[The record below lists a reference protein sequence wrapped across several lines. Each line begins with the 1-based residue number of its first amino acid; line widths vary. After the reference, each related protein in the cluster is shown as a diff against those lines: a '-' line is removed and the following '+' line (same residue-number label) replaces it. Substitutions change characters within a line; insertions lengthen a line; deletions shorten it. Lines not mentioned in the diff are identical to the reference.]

1 MDYSYQILIELERL
15 EQFSGVY
22 KSELR
27 FLSKKIRN
35 DIWKDGN
42 DLILAGVLKALNNS
56 LETEFPDRDDCGIGA
71 VLSYAN
77 ALGKYGVF
85 INPKLDTNYYENL
98 IDGIYLEN
106 AKAIID
112 KKWENINL
120 SDDGSKT
127 FMEIFGEMFTQC
139 IEKRKDE
146 FFHPLKTTDVLCR
159 VVSGW
164 GHNTDRFIPWPN
176 KVQNRWNPP
185 GRTYLYLSFAENRQK
200 YNSELSISEYVCLEE
215 YRAVKGEKYSFCFF
229 EALNEGNILDL
240 SYNDINLGAL
250 RRRLDNYQKILEVQI
265 FTDIISD
272 PIKVE
277 QYKRNDKKLKK
288 AIKQKSENMVDK
300 RIIEDAVAKQYLK
313 MVCSCIYKKVDEK
326 DDEKREAAYKSFHIL
341 SDYLEKKGVTGIIYP
356 CTRTNK
362 IIGKN
367 VVLFDIHDAT
377 PIASTIREII
387 Y

>member
-1 MDYSYQILIELERL
+1 MDYSYKILIELERL
-15 EQFSGVY
+15 EQFSNVY
-22 KSELR
+22 QSELR

-42 DLILAGVLKALNNS
+42 DLMLASVLKALNNS
-56 LETEFPDRDDCGIGA
+56 LETQFPDRGVCGIGA
-71 VLSYAN
+71 VLSYADT
-77 ALGKYGVF
+77 LGKYGIF
-85 INPKLDTNYYENL
+85 INPKLDTNYYEDL

-112 KKWENINL
+112 KKWENINS

-139 IEKRKDE
+139 IEKRKEE
-146 FFHPLKTTDVLCR
+146 FFYPLKKTDVLCR
-159 VVSGW
+159 VVSDW
-164 GHNTDRFIPWPN
+164 GHDTDRFIPWPN

-185 GRTYLYLSFAENRQK
+185 GRTYLYLSFAEKKQN

-250 RRRLDNYQKILEVQI
+250 RRMLDDYQNMLEVQI

-277 QYKRNDKKLKK
+277 QYKRNDKKLRK
-288 AIKQKSENMVDK
+288 AIKQKSESMMDK
-300 RIIEDAVAKQYLK
+300 SVIEDAVAKQYLK

-326 DDEKREAAYKSFHIL
+326 DDDKREIAYKSFHIL

-362 IIGKN
+362 IAGKN
-367 VVLFDIHDAT
+367 VVLFNIHDVA
-377 PIASTIREII
+377 PMASTIREIV